1 MMENKKVK
9 IFFFGSGAFAVPVLE
24 ALCLNPKIQMCGII
38 TQPDKP
44 AGRKMALTPTPVGK
58 WCDAHEIECRRIR
71 SVNEPEFFELL
82 KDCKGKVE
90 LVTSEGDRLN
100 LKSTLCQYIALT
112 QMFKDAQIDELDLI
126 VSEPED
132 LNLLLNYLV
141 RG

>member
-1 MMENKKVK
+1 MVLPHDPQIYICQEDNGVK
-9 IFFFGSGAFAVPVLE
+9 IKNIS
-24 ALCLNPKIQMCGII
+24 
-38 TQPDKP
+38 
-44 AGRKMALTPTPVGK
+44 
-58 WCDAHEIECRRIR
+58 
-71 SVNEPEFFELL
+71 EPQKFFELL